1 MTENNLELAKYHAQS
16 IPYLIEKS
24 SIYLKLNASKILGE
38 RKTGLTFD
46 QFLALET
53 IAFNEGICQRDL
65 SKLILKDRSNITR
78 ILNILEEKEL
88 IVRKIGSKKNRIVK
102 TIETS
107 EKGKEIIKQNTPFMN
122 EQSNNFIS
130 MFDKDEIKTTAKILN
145 KMIEIISKDT
155 DLQI

>member
-1 MTENNLELAKYHAQS
+1 MADNNEEIAKYHAQS
-16 IPYLIEKS
+16 VPYLIEKS
-24 SIYLKLNASKILGE
+24 SIYLKLQASKILGE
-38 RKTGLTFD
+38 RNTGLTFD

-78 ILNILEEKEL
+78 ILNILEEKGL

-107 EKGKEIIKQNTPFMN
+107 PKGREIIEQNTPVMN
-122 EQSNNFIS
+122 EQGKNFIAQ
-130 MFDKDEIKTTAKILN
+130 FDKDEIKAVKKTLL
-145 KMIEIISKDT
+145 KMIELISKNA

>member
-1 MTENNLELAKYHAQS
+1 MTENNLEIAKYHAQS
-16 IPYLIEKS
+16 IPYLIEKT

-38 RKTGLTFD
+38 RNTGLTFD

-78 ILNILEEKEL
+78 ILNILEEKGL
-88 IVRKIGSKKNRIVK
+88 IVRKIGCKKNRIVK
-102 TIETS
+102 TIEIS
-107 EKGKEIIKQNTPFMN
+107 AEGKSIIQQNTPFMN
-122 EQSNNFIS
+122 EQGKNFIAQ
-130 MFDKDEIKTTAKILN
+130 FDEDEIKTTAKILN

>member
-1 MTENNLELAKYHAQS
+1 MTENNTEIAEYHAQS
-16 IPYLIEKS
+16 VPYLIEKS
-24 SIYLKLNASKILGE
+24 SIYLKLIASKVLGE
-38 RKTGLTFD
+38 RNTGLTFD

-88 IVRKIGSKKNRIVK
+88 IVRKIGNKKNRIVK
-102 TIETS
+102 TIEIS
-107 EKGKEIIKQNTPFMN
+107 PKGKEIIQRNTPFMN
-122 EQSNNFIS
+122 KYGSDFMSQ
-130 MFDKDEIKTTAKILN
+130 FDKDEIKIVKKTLN